1 MKFQIL
7 CTEKYPPPPSHFHFH
22 PFRPLYQQ
30 ANLRLGELLQDRFI
44 SLYTVYF
51 QSYERGPTNI
61 FFCQIFADVYPDC
74 NEIKLAKMDKN
85 PLRNN
90 LYAIDP
96 DGAGGVPLFPAYCD
110 FKTNERIGI
119 TEVRVPL
126 FFYYIQGSSKS
137 IFFFFLNFPD
147 I

>member
-1 MKFQIL
+1 M
-7 CTEKYPPPPSHFHFH
+7 
-22 PFRPLYQQ
+22 
-30 ANLRLGELLQDRFI
+30 G
-44 SLYTVYF
+44 YF
-51 QSYERGPTNI
+51 QSYERGPANI

-119 TEVRVPL
+119 TEVGDPL
-126 FFYYIQGSSKS
+126 
-137 IFFFFLNFPD
+137 IFIIHLRFRTNKLLIIHVQSVVLNVF
-147 I
+147 ITK

>member
-1 MKFQIL
+1 MVNGSK
-7 CTEKYPPPPSHFHFH
+7 TELY
-22 PFRPLYQQ
+22 PLYT
-30 ANLRLGELLQDRFI
+30 
-44 SLYTVYF
+44 LYIYLVYF
-51 QSYERGPTNI
+51 QSYERGPENL

-119 TEVRVPL
+119 TEVGVPW
-126 FFYYIQGSSKS
+126 FFVTFKRSSKS
-137 IFFFFLNFPD
+137 ILIMHIHVYN
-147 I
+147 

>member
-1 MKFQIL
+1 M
-7 CTEKYPPPPSHFHFH
+7 
-22 PFRPLYQQ
+22 
-30 ANLRLGELLQDRFI
+30 
-44 SLYTVYF
+44 
-51 QSYERGPTNI
+51 
-61 FFCQIFADVYPDC
+61 YPDC

-119 TEVRVPL
+119 TEVGVPL
-126 FFYYIQGSSKS
+126 VFFSYIYGVIQINFDNTCTECITK
-137 IFFFFLNFPD
+137 FFNTKFCELF
-147 I
+147 

>member
-1 MKFQIL
+1 M
-7 CTEKYPPPPSHFHFH
+7 
-22 PFRPLYQQ
+22 
-30 ANLRLGELLQDRFI
+30 
-44 SLYTVYF
+44 
-51 QSYERGPTNI
+51 
-61 FFCQIFADVYPDC
+61 YPDC

-119 TEVRVPL
+119 TEVGVPL
-126 FFYYIQGSSKS
+126 FFFNTFMVSSKS
-137 IFFFFLNFPD
+137 IL
-147 I
+147 IIHVQSV

>member
-1 MKFQIL
+1 M
-7 CTEKYPPPPSHFHFH
+7 
-22 PFRPLYQQ
+22 
-30 ANLRLGELLQDRFI
+30 
-44 SLYTVYF
+44 
-51 QSYERGPTNI
+51 
-61 FFCQIFADVYPDC
+61 YPDC

-137 IFFFFLNFPD
+137 IFFFFKFSRYL
-147 I
+147 ITKVHVRKQSKSILIIHVQSV